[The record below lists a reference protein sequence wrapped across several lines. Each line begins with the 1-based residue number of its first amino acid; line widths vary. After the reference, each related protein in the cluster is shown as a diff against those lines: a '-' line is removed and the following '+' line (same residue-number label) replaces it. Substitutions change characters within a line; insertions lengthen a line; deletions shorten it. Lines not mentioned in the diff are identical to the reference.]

1 MAKSRILII
10 EDNPM
15 NMQLFN
21 DLLAAEGYS
30 ILQAVNGKDGLEIA
44 KSEIPDLIVLDPGLP
59 DIGRIEVIR
68 AFKENPITKDIILVV
83 CTASV
88 MKEERQMMIDAGC
101 DAALAKPIDT
111 REFPRT
117 INNRLRNSKKGGRSG
132 GVENAKR
139 RKEDTGS

>member
-1 MAKSRILII
+1 MAKRILII
-10 EDNPM
+10 EDNPI

-21 DLLAAEGYS
+21 DLLETEGYS
-30 ILQAVNGKDGLEIA
+30 ILQAANGKDGLEIA
-44 KSEIPDLIVLDPGLP
+44 KSKIPDLIVLDPGLP

-68 AFKENPITKDIILVV
+68 ALKENPITKDITLVG

-101 DAALAKPIDT
+101 DVVLAKPIDT
-111 REFPRT
+111 REFPKT
-117 INNRLRNSKKGGRSG
+117 IARFLRKLKKGGRSG

-139 RKEDTGS
+139 QEEDTGS